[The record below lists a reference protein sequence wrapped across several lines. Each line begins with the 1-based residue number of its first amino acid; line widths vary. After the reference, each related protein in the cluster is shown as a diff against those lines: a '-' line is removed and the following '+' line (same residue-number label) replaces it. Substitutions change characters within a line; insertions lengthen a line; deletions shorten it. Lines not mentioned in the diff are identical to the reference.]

1 MYCDDCNVLWY
12 TVVYCGI
19 LWYTMGILWYTMDIL
34 WYTRTVIYNGYTMVY
49 CNCVVYVLCY
59 GSVLCYTTGF
69 SWGCLIRQ
77 ASSPTG
83 TSLSTKSTLPNTRYR
98 LIPSTKHNGSKYSQ
112 LACTNLSLLPYCC
125 KNGVCCL
132 FLAKQGKVENPA
144 VARCVT
150 EAFSTTCALHIQD
163 CAGGWLSRDRA
174 SQKP

>member
-1 MYCDDCNVLWY
+1 MYCGILWY

-19 LWYTMGILWYTMDIL
+19 LWYT
-34 WYTRTVIYNGYTMVY
+34 VVYNGYTVVY
-49 CNCVVYVLCY
+49 TYCDIQWIYCGIQQYIMVYVLCY